1 MGEFIMYFILFLL
14 TPFFWV
20 GLVGLGFWI
29 MFINYLKKKV
39 NKNMRPILT
48 LIGTL
53 LGILIMIAVPLT
65 LTMLNEFR
73 QPIRFM

>member
-1 MGEFIMYFILFLL
+1 MRAIMYFILFLL

-20 GLVGLGFWI
+20 SLVGLGFWI
-29 MFINYLKKKV
+29 MFIKYLKKKV
-39 NKNMRPILT
+39 NKNMRPMLT

-53 LGILIMIAVPLT
+53 LGILIIIAVPLT
-65 LTMLNEFR
+65 LTVLNEFS

>member
-1 MGEFIMYFILFLL
+1 MGEFITYFILFLL

-20 GLVGLGFWI
+20 SLVGLGFWI

-53 LGILIMIAVPLT
+53 LGILIIIAVPLT
-65 LTMLNEFR
+65 LTMLNEFS